1 MSVKKSTP
9 NLIFSGSNK
18 LVLIGG
24 ATKEI
29 ELARNV
35 LKTRWP
41 YPIVRDEELD
51 WEAGKSP
58 VWVFK
63 VKRQPWAVS
72 YGHKHLDKAIEMAQ
86 GILHRPFPPPSNT
99 DSDSGKSILVFLLKV
114 IQYSILIIA
123 KQSFET
129 FCLIRS

>member
-1 MSVKKSTP
+1 MKLKNP
-9 NLIFSGSNK
+9 LLGSNK

-24 ATKEI
+24 GTQEI
-29 ELARNV
+29 EIARNV

-51 WEAGKSP
+51 LEASKSR

-114 IQYSILIIA
+114 VHNESA
-123 KQSFET
+123 ENRVSKT
-129 FCLIRS
+129 FVSLGVE

>member
-1 MSVKKSTP
+1 MELKNP
-9 NLIFSGSNK
+9 LLGSNK

-24 ATKEI
+24 GTQEI
-29 ELARNV
+29 EIARNV

-51 WEAGKSP
+51 LEGSKSR

-114 IQYSILIIA
+114 VHNESTENTVS
-123 KQSFET
+123 KT
-129 FCLIRS
+129 FVSLGVE